1 MKTVDP
7 IRDLEQ
13 IRKMKDYLL
22 TRNYRDYL
30 LFILGIN
37 TGLRISDLL
46 ELKVSDVRD
55 KYHIIINEKKTGKEK
70 KFILNDQI
78 RIEIER
84 YIEHKKNGEYLFN
97 SKRNRSIPIDRVM
110 AYRILNEAAV
120 AIDLKIKVGTH
131 TLRKTFGFHLY
142 QQKKDVALLQ
152 YLFNHSSPSVTLRY
166 IGIDQSVADIAMK
179 GFSL

>member
-1 MKTVDP
+1 MNTVDP
-7 IRDLEQ
+7 IRDIEQ
-13 IRKMKDYLL
+13 IRKMKDYLI

-46 ELKVSDVRD
+46 NLKVSDVKD
-55 KYHIIINEKKTGKEK
+55 KYHIIIKEQKTGKEK
-70 KFILNDQI
+70 KFMLSDQMQL
-78 RIEIER
+78 EIER
-84 YIEHKKNGEYLFN
+84 YIEHKGAGEHLFN
-97 SKRNRSIPIDRVM
+97 SKRNRSVSIDRIM

-120 AIDLKIKVGTH
+120 ATGLETKIGTH

-166 IGIDQSVADIAMK
+166 IGINQNVADEVMK
-179 GFSL
+179 GFNL

>member
-1 MKTVDP
+1 MNTVDP
-7 IRDLEQ
+7 IRDIEQ
-13 IRKMKDYLL
+13 IRKMKDYLI

-46 ELKVSDVRD
+46 NLKVSDVKD
-55 KYHIIINEKKTGKEK
+55 KYHIIIKEQKTGKEK
-70 KFILNDQI
+70 KFMLSDQM
-78 RIEIER
+78 RLEIER
-84 YIEHKKNGEYLFN
+84 YIEHKGAGEYLFN
-97 SKRNRSIPIDRVM
+97 SKRNRSVSIDRIM

-120 AIDLKIKVGTH
+120 ATGLETKIGTH

-166 IGIDQSVADIAMK
+166 IGINQNVADEVMK
-179 GFSL
+179 GFNL

>member
-1 MKTVDP
+1 MNTVDP
-7 IRDLEQ
+7 IRDIEQ

-46 ELKVSDVRD
+46 NLKVSDVKD
-55 KYHIIINEKKTGKEK
+55 KYHIIIKEQKTGKEK
-70 KFILNDQI
+70 KFMLSDQM
-78 RIEIER
+78 RLEIER
-84 YIEHKKNGEYLFN
+84 YIEHKGAGEYLFN
-97 SKRNRSIPIDRVM
+97 SKRNRSASIDRTM
-110 AYRILNEAAV
+110 AYKILNEAAE
-120 AIDLKIKVGTH
+120 ATGLETKIGTH

-166 IGIDQSVADIAMK
+166 IGINQNVADEVMK
-179 GFSL
+179 GFNL

>member
-1 MKTVDP
+1 MNTVDP
-7 IRDLEQ
+7 IRDIEQ
-13 IRKMKDYLL
+13 IRKMKDYLI

-46 ELKVSDVRD
+46 NLKVSDVKD
-55 KYHIIINEKKTGKEK
+55 KYHIIIKEQKTGKEK
-70 KFILNDQI
+70 RFMLSDQM
-78 RIEIER
+78 RLEIER
-84 YIEHKKNGEYLFN
+84 YIEHKGAGEYLFN
-97 SKRNRSIPIDRVM
+97 SKRKRSIPIDRIM

-120 AIDLKIKVGTH
+120 ATGLETKIGTH

-166 IGIDQSVADIAMK
+166 IGINQNVADEVMK
-179 GFSL
+179 GFNL

>member
-1 MKTVDP
+1 MNTVDP
-7 IRDLEQ
+7 IRDIEQ

-46 ELKVSDVRD
+46 NLKVSDVKD
-55 KYHIIINEKKTGKEK
+55 KYHIIIKEQKTGKEK
-70 KFILNDQI
+70 KFMLSDQM
-78 RIEIER
+78 RLEIER
-84 YIEHKKNGEYLFN
+84 YIEHKGAGEYLFN
-97 SKRNRSIPIDRVM
+97 SKRNRSASIDRIM

-120 AIDLKIKVGTH
+120 ATGLETKIGTH

-166 IGIDQSVADIAMK
+166 IGINQNVADEVMK
-179 GFSL
+179 GFNL

>member
-1 MKTVDP
+1 MNTVDP
-7 IRDLEQ
+7 IRDIEQ

-46 ELKVSDVRD
+46 NLKVSDVKD
-55 KYHIIINEKKTGKEK
+55 KYHIIIKEQKTGKEK
-70 KFILNDQI
+70 KFMLSDQM
-78 RIEIER
+78 RLEIER
-84 YIEHKKNGEYLFN
+84 YIEHKGAGEYLFN
-97 SKRNRSIPIDRVM
+97 SKRKRSIPIDRIM

-120 AIDLKIKVGTH
+120 ATGLETKIGTH

-166 IGIDQSVADIAMK
+166 IGINQNVADEVMK
-179 GFSL
+179 GFNL